1 MASDR
6 QLAANQGNARLST
19 GPKTEE
25 GKSRSRMNAWKHGL
39 TAEKIVIHG
48 EDAQQFEAIRQ
59 ELWEQYQPAPGTES
73 LLVERLAALAW
84 RNRRALMFEA
94 ALLKDGSSQVGALAY
109 AKGTALAT
117 LLRYEMSST
126 NAFHRTLQQLLYL
139 QDRRREESEGPI
151 IEGEAAPIQVVARL
165 ASPPAAAE

>member
-1 MASDR
+1 MAS
-6 QLAANQGNARLST
+6 QQQIAANRANARLST
-19 GPKTEE
+19 GPKTQA
-25 GKSRSRMNAWKHGL
+25 GKTQSRKNAWKHGL

-59 ELWEQYQPAPGTES
+59 ELWEQYQPTSGIES

-94 ALLKDGSSQVGALAY
+94 ALLKDGSSRVGALGY
-109 AKGTALAT
+109 SDGTALAT

-126 NAFHRTLQQLLYL
+126 NALHRTLQQLLYL

-151 IEGEAAPIQVVARL
+151 IEGEATPIQTVA
-165 ASPPAAAE
+165 